1 MAYFVEYVWL
11 DQDGGLRHKTRI
23 LPTQGTFSFRT
34 HRVLEIDENGATP
47 TGTEAAFPRWS
58 YDGSSTGQ
66 AEPQNSDLFLV
77 PVYAIN
83 CSVYHKGGYVVLC
96 EVFNSDM
103 TPHESNTRAP
113 LREVLANGGEE
124 LKPWF
129 GFEQEYFF
137 MKDGRPLG
145 WPTNPEHWPAPQ
157 GDYYCGINC
166 GSELY
171 EAHLEA
177 CLASG
182 ISVFGGNHEV
192 SNSQFEWQIG
202 PNADTAPDV
211 FALEAADQ
219 LWLSRW
225 ILRRI
230 AWQEGCTVDITPKP
244 IKGDINGSGCHLGV
258 STAEFRSPD
267 GVEAMKDFF
276 ETTLKTRHMEHMAE
290 YGEDNDQRMTG
301 LHETSAY
308 NQFSHGVRD
317 RTRSIRIPAG
327 VEEAGHGYFEDRRP
341 AGNAD
346 PYRVGTVMLESILS
360 WASVPITV

>member
-1 MAYFVEYVWL
+1 MGTPVFVEYVWL
-11 DQDGGLRHKTRI
+11 DQFEGLRHKTRI
-23 LPTQGTFSFRT
+23 LSNDGDFQTN
-34 HRVLEIDENGATP
+34 RVLPVTQEVLE
-47 TGTEAAFPRWS
+47 GTVDSGGFPKWS

-77 PVYAIN
+77 PVYAVRCPI
-83 CSVYHKGGYVVLC
+83 YHNGGYVVLC
-96 EVFNSDM
+96 EVFTSDN
-103 TPHESNTRAP
+103 TPHESNTRAA
-113 LREVLANGGEE
+113 LRDVLANGGED

-137 MKDGRPLG
+137 MKNGRPLG

-157 GDYYCGINC
+157 GNYYCGLNC

-192 SNSQFEWQIG
+192 SNAQFEWQIG
-202 PNADTAPDV
+202 PNKDTLLDV
-211 FALEAADQ
+211 FALEAADE

-230 AWQEGCTVDITPKP
+230 AWGEGCTVDITPKP
-244 IKGDINGSGCHLGV
+244 IKGDINGSGCHFNF
-258 STAEFRSPD
+258 STEEFRSPG
-267 GVEAMKDFF
+267 GVEAMKAFF
-276 ETTLKTRHMEHMAE
+276 EVLATRHTEHMAE

-308 NQFSHGVRD
+308 DQFTHGVGD
-317 RTRSIRIPAG
+317 RTRSIRISAG
-327 VEEAGHGYFEDRRP
+327 VEEAGCGYFEDRRP
-341 AGNAD
+341 AGNVD
-346 PYRVGTVMLESILS
+346 PYSAATVMLETALLFNAAAVTID
-360 WASVPITV
+360 